1 VPVNAPAFADDGSI
15 VQFGVL
21 ELIQLSRTKE
31 PDSFGSREA
40 GSHKKERNTDT
51 ESDGSHSKEAGSRK
65 GGKPDAKE
73 AEGVSGLHDWYHEQ
87 NCGEGWGVYGH
98 PGGCPLS
105 QFASNPNANQMPP
118 TMHFFP
124 AICDAGLWRS
134 ASVNDAKCYV
144 VSELRGISGRG
155 DEDVM
160 FTVDKE
166 GFQKLLEKSTRSPPT
181 STDAV
186 SSIKAAAR
194 AARE

>member
-1 VPVNAPAFADDGSI
+1 MHVHNCSALFTWSHARIWQVEW
-15 VQFGVL
+15 Q
-21 ELIQLSRTKE
+21 
-31 PDSFGSREA
+31 DSVGFMQDAIGRQ
-40 GSHKKERNTDT
+40 GGHTFTD
-51 ESDGSHSKEAGSRK
+51 
-65 GGKPDAKE
+65 
-73 AEGVSGLHDWYHEQ
+73 VSGQHDWYREQ

-105 QFASNPNANQMPP
+105 QFAESEAANAQVPSPP

-124 AICDAGLWRS
+124 AICDEGLWRC
-134 ASVNDAKCYV
+134 APVNDAKCYV
-144 VSELRGISGRG
+144 VSELYGISGRG

-166 GFQKLLEKSTRSPPT
+166 GVQKLLEKSTRSPPT

>member
-1 VPVNAPAFADDGSI
+1 MHGGIACHAF
-15 VQFGVL
+15 
-21 ELIQLSRTKE
+21 
-31 PDSFGSREA
+31 
-40 GSHKKERNTDT
+40 TD
-51 ESDGSHSKEAGSRK
+51 
-65 GGKPDAKE
+65 
-73 AEGVSGLHDWYHEQ
+73 VSGHHDWYREQ

-105 QFASNPNANQMPP
+105 QFAESQANEETPLPP

-124 AICDAGLWRS
+124 AICDEGLWS
-134 ASVNDAKCYV
+134 YASVNDAKCYV